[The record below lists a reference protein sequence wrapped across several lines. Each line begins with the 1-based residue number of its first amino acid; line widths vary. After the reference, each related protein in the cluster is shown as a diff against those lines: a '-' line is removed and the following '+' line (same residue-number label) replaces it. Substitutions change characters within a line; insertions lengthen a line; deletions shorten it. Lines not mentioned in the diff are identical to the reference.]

1 MLPETKGGNGYGK
14 KPTSNPDFLING
26 EAFDCYSP
34 NGSNIRN
41 IWSTV
46 EQKTIKQADRI
57 VLNLDDYTGS
67 IDELYKQ
74 FKSWD
79 IENLKELLVIKNG
92 KITRWIP

>member
-1 MLPETKGGNGYGK
+1 MVASDEQAFKVVLRVVSLATLGYG
-14 KPTSNPDFLING
+14 
-26 EAFDCYSP
+26 E
-34 NGSNIRN
+34 
-41 IWSTV
+41 
-46 EQKTIKQADRI
+46 
-57 VLNLDDYTGS
+57 DYTGS